1 MIEMLFRDPHC
12 FQSFQNPKW
21 KYLALVKGMIFQC
34 HSFRYGG
41 LVLVLKKALWKKT
54 YPNLKFQAA
63 WNYGKEWLCIVIPLL
78 EIISLYAFASHL
90 FLGEVD

>member
-1 MIEMLFRDPHC
+1 MIEMLFRDPQC

-41 LVLVLKKALWKKT
+41 LVLVLKKALWKQMKQFRRLEAPT
-54 YPNLKFQAA
+54 PRQQAILALKIKRHRRPNIA
-63 WNYGKEWLCIVIPLL
+63 Y
-78 EIISLYAFASHL
+78 
-90 FLGEVD
+90 